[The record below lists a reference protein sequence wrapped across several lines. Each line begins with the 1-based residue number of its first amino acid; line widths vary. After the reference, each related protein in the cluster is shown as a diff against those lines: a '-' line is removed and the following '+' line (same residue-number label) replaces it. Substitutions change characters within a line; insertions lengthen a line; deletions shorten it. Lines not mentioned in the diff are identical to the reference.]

1 MNIKQAKEL
10 LQRYQAGNV
19 NQSEK
24 ELVENW
30 YQHLIET
37 GEWEWGEGEREQ
49 LQKTMES
56 RLLQKIHGSSKPSQG
71 HLTHRRIWWAAAAFV
86 TIMLGASAYFL
97 FFKKT
102 IPSPQVVEAGT
113 LPDDVQA
120 PQSNKAM
127 VTLANGQKVYLD
139 SINNGA
145 LALQGNVKLVK
156 LASGEIVYQSSG
168 EISGQLQYNTLENPK
183 GSKVINM
190 VLIDGTKVWLNA
202 GSSLVYPVVFAG
214 GERKVA
220 ITGEAY
226 FEVAK
231 DPTKPFKVFISSL
244 SGKPDGAEIE
254 VLGTHFDVNAY
265 SEEPNIKTTLLEGS
279 VKIKRQ
285 NAVQTLSPGQQAV
298 LTTGGIKL
306 EKNVDLSQVLA
317 WKDGFFLF
325 NDIDI
330 HALMRQVARWYDVDV
345 NFEGGISAEGYTGKI
360 SNDVPLSKL
369 LEALQLNGLHASME
383 GRKINIVP

>member
-24 ELVENW
+24 ELIENW
-30 YQHLIET
+30 YQQLIET
-37 GEWEWGEGEREQ
+37 GEWEWADGEKDQ
-49 LQKTMES
+49 LQKIMEY
-56 RLLQKIHGSSKPSQG
+56 RLLQKIHGASKPLQS
-71 HLTHRRIWWAAAAFV
+71 HLFNRKIWWAAASV
-86 TIMLGASAYFL
+86 TIILGASAYFL
-97 FFKKT
+97 FLKKT
-102 IPSPQVVEAGT
+102 TPSPQIVKTGT
-113 LPDDVQA
+113 LSDDVQA
-120 PQSNKAM
+120 PKSNKAM

-168 EISGQLQYNTLENPK
+168 EIDGQLQYNTLENPR
-183 GSKVINM
+183 GSTVINM

-202 GSSLVYPVVFAG
+202 GSSLVYPVVFTG
-214 GERKVA
+214 DTRKVA

-231 DPTKPFKVFISSL
+231 NPAKPFLVKVETKT
-244 SGKPDGAEIE
+244 GGAGEIE

-265 SEEPNIKTTLLEGS
+265 SEEPNIKATLLEGS
-279 VKIKRQ
+279 VNIKRQ
-285 NAVQTLSPGQQAV
+285 NVVQTLAPGQQAV

-306 EKNVDLSQVLA
+306 EKNVDLSQVMA
-317 WKDGFFLF
+317 WKEGFFLF
-325 NDIDI
+325 NNIDI
-330 HALMRQVARWYDVDV
+330 HTLMRQVSRWYDVDV
-345 NFEGGISAEGYTGKI
+345 NFEGNISAEGYTGKI

-383 GRKINIVP
+383 GRKINIIP

>member
-24 ELVENW
+24 ELIENW
-30 YQHLIET
+30 YQQLIET
-37 GEWEWGEGEREQ
+37 GEWEWGEGEKEQ
-49 LQKTMES
+49 LQKTIEY
-56 RLLQKIHGSSKPSQG
+56 RLLQKIHGSSKSSKG
-71 HLTHRRIWWAAAAFV
+71 HLFNRRIWWAAASV
-86 TIMLGASAYFL
+86 TIMLAASAYFL
-97 FFKKT
+97 LFKKS
-102 IPSPQVVEAGT
+102 ISSPQVVKAGT
-113 LPDDVQA
+113 LPHDVQA

-127 VTLANGQKVYLD
+127 ITLANGQKVYLD

-190 VLIDGTKVWLNA
+190 ILTDGTKVWLNA
-202 GSSLVYPVVFAG
+202 GSSLVYPVVFTG
-214 GERKVA
+214 DKRKVA

-231 DPTKPFKVFISSL
+231 NPAKPFLVDVETQA
-244 SGKPDGAEIE
+244 GGAGEIE
-254 VLGTHFDVNAY
+254 VLGTHFDINAY
-265 SEEPNIKTTLLEGS
+265 ADEPDIKTTLLEGS
-279 VKIKRQ
+279 VKIKKS
-285 NAVQTLSPGQQAV
+285 NTVQMLSPGQQAE
-298 LTTGGIKL
+298 LTPAGIKL
-306 EKNVDLSQVLA
+306 DKNVDVSQVMA

-325 NDIDI
+325 NNIDI

-345 NFEGGISAEGYTGKI
+345 NFEGDISAEGYTGKI

>member
-1 MNIKQAKEL
+1 
-10 LQRYQAGNV
+10 
-19 NQSEK
+19 
-24 ELVENW
+24 
-30 YQHLIET
+30 
-37 GEWEWGEGEREQ
+37 
-49 LQKTMES
+49 
-56 RLLQKIHGSSKPSQG
+56 
-71 HLTHRRIWWAAAAFV
+71 
-86 TIMLGASAYFL
+86 MLGASAYFL
-97 FFKKT
+97 FLKKT
-102 IPSPQVVEAGT
+102 TPSLQVVKADT

-127 VTLANGQKVYLD
+127 VTLANGQKVHLD

-145 LALQGNVKLVK
+145 LALQGNVKLMK
-156 LASGEIVYQSSG
+156 LASGEIVYQSLG

-190 VLIDGTKVWLNA
+190 VLVDGTKVWLNA
-202 GSSLVYPVVFAG
+202 GSSLVYPVVFIG
-214 GERKVA
+214 DKRKVA

-231 DPTKPFKVFISSL
+231 NPAKPFLVDVETQT
-244 SGKPDGAEIE
+244 GGGAEIE

-265 SEEPNIKTTLLEGS
+265 SEEPNIKATLLEGS

-285 NAVQTLSPGQQAV
+285 NAVQMLSPGQQAV

-306 EKNVDLSQVLA
+306 EKNVDVSQVMA
-317 WKDGFFLF
+317 WKEGFFLF
-325 NDIDI
+325 NNIDI

-345 NFEGGISAEGYTGKI
+345 NFEGDISAEGYTGKI

-383 GRKINIVP
+383 GKKINIIR

>member
-24 ELVENW
+24 ELIANW
-30 YQHLIET
+30 YRQLIET
-37 GEWEWGEGEREQ
+37 GEWEWGEGEKEQ
-49 LQKTMES
+49 LQKAMEF
-56 RLLQKIHGSSKPSQG
+56 RLLQKIHGSSKPSQR
-71 HLTHRRIWWAAAAFV
+71 HLLNRKIWWAAASV

-102 IPSPQVVEAGT
+102 TQSPQIVKTGI

-120 PQSNKAM
+120 PQANKAM

-139 SINNGA
+139 SINKGA

-202 GSSLVYPVVFAG
+202 GSSLVYPVVFIG
-214 GERKVA
+214 DKRKVA

-231 DPTKPFKVFISSL
+231 NPAKPFLVDVETKT
-244 SGKPDGAEIE
+244 GGAGEIE

-265 SEEPNIKTTLLEGS
+265 SEEPDIKTTLLEGS

-285 NAVQTLSPGQQAV
+285 NAVQTISPGQQAV
-298 LTTGGIKL
+298 LTAGGIKL
-306 EKNVDLSQVLA
+306 EKNVDLLQVMA

-345 NFEGGISAEGYTGKI
+345 NFEGDISAEGYTGKI

-369 LEALQLNGLHASME
+369 LEALQLNVLHASME
-383 GRKINIVP
+383 VRKINIVP

>member
-24 ELVENW
+24 ELIENW
-30 YQHLIET
+30 YRQLIET
-37 GEWEWGEGEREQ
+37 GEWEWGEGEKEQ
-49 LQKTMES
+49 LQKTIE
-56 RLLQKIHGSSKPSQG
+56 RRILKKIHSSPKPSG
-71 HLTHRRIWWAAAAFV
+71 IHLLGRRSWWIAASV
-86 TIMLGASAYFL
+86 TILLGGAVWFFFL
-97 FFKKT
+97 KKT
-102 IPSPQVVEAGT
+102 VQSPQIVKAEI
-113 LPDDVQA
+113 LPDEVLA

-127 VTLANGQKVYLD
+127 ITLANGQKVYLD

-156 LASGEIVYQSSG
+156 LASGEIVYQPSG

-190 VLIDGTKVWLNA
+190 ALIDGTKVWLNA
-202 GSSLVYPVVFAG
+202 GSSLVYPIVFAG
-214 GERKVA
+214 DKRKVS

-231 DPTKPFKVFISSL
+231 NPAKPFLVNVETQT
-244 SGKPDGAEIE
+244 GGAGEIE

-265 SEEPNIKTTLLEGS
+265 PEERNIKTTLLEGS
-279 VKIKRQ
+279 VKVKKS
-285 NAVQTLSPGQQAV
+285 NAVQMLSPGQQAV
-298 LTTGGIKL
+298 FTKSGIEL
-306 EKNVDLSQVLA
+306 EKDVDISQVMA
-317 WKDGFFLF
+317 WKEGFFLF
-325 NDIDI
+325 NNIDI
-330 HALMRQVARWYDVDV
+330 HTLMRQVARWYDVDV
-345 NFEGGISAEGYTGKI
+345 NFEGDIPAEGYTGKI

-383 GRKINIVP
+383 GRKINIIP

>member
-10 LQRYQAGNV
+10 LQRYQAGDV

-24 ELVENW
+24 ELIENW
-30 YQHLIET
+30 YRQLIET
-37 GEWEWGEGEREQ
+37 GEWEWSNGEKEQ
-49 LQKTMES
+49 LRKTMEC

-71 HLTHRRIWWAAAAFV
+71 HLPNRKIWWAAAASV

-97 FFKKT
+97 FLKKT
-102 IPSPQVVEAGT
+102 TPSLQVVKADT

-127 VTLANGQKVYLD
+127 VTLANGQKVHLD

-145 LALQGNVKLVK
+145 LALQGNVKLMK
-156 LASGEIVYQSSG
+156 LASGEIVYQSFG

-190 VLIDGTKVWLNA
+190 VLVDGTKVWLNA
-202 GSSLVYPVVFAG
+202 GSSLVYPVVFIG
-214 GERKVA
+214 DKRKVA

-231 DPTKPFKVFISSL
+231 NPAKPFLVYFETQT
-244 SGKPDGAEIE
+244 GGGGEIE

-265 SEEPNIKTTLLEGS
+265 SEEPNIKATLLEGS

-285 NAVQTLSPGQQAV
+285 NAVQMLSPGQQAV

-306 EKNVDLSQVLA
+306 EKNVDVSQVMA
-317 WKDGFFLF
+317 WKEGFFLF
-325 NDIDI
+325 NNIDI

-345 NFEGGISAEGYTGKI
+345 NFEGDISAEGYTGKI

-383 GRKINIVP
+383 GKKINIIR

>member
-10 LQRYQAGNV
+10 LQRYQAGDV

-24 ELVENW
+24 ELIENW
-30 YQHLIET
+30 YRQLIET
-37 GEWEWGEGEREQ
+37 GEWEWGNGEKEQ
-49 LQKTMES
+49 LRKTMEC

-71 HLTHRRIWWAAAAFV
+71 HLLNRKIWWAAAASV

-97 FFKKT
+97 FLKKT
-102 IPSPQVVEAGT
+102 TPSPQVVKADT

-127 VTLANGQKVYLD
+127 VTLANGQKVHLD

-145 LALQGNVKLVK
+145 LALQGNVKLMK
-156 LASGEIVYQSSG
+156 LASGEIVYQSLG

-202 GSSLVYPVVFAG
+202 GSSLVYPVVFTG
-214 GERKVA
+214 DKRKVA

-231 DPTKPFKVFISSL
+231 NPAKPFLVDVETQT
-244 SGKPDGAEIE
+244 GGGAEIE

-265 SEEPNIKTTLLEGS
+265 SEEPNIKATLLEGS

-285 NAVQTLSPGQQAV
+285 NAVQMLSPGQQAV

-306 EKNVDLSQVLA
+306 EKNVDVSQVMA
-317 WKDGFFLF
+317 WKEGFFLF
-325 NDIDI
+325 NNIDI

-345 NFEGGISAEGYTGKI
+345 NLEGDISAEGYTGKI

-383 GRKINIVP
+383 GRKINIIP